1 MHFTEVDIRPIY
13 RGCQGRGIPARAVPV
28 AAVGRLIAAT
38 PVIAVI
44 ALLGVVAAAPASW
57 LVERV
62 GEQDEASQA
71 ATRAQVAAPTA

>member
-1 MHFTEVDIRPIY
+1 MVERAIAALRTDFGPMPTSLA
-13 RGCQGRGIPARAVPV
+13 GIL
-28 AAVGRLIAAT
+28 AALIAGLG
-38 PVIAVI
+38 VI
-44 ALLGVVAAAPASW
+44 ALLGVVAATPASW